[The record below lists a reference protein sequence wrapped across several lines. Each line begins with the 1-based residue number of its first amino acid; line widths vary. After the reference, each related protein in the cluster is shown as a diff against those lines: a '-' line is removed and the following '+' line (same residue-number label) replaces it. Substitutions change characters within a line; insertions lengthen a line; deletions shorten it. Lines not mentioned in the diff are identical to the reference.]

1 MFLVCALAEISV
13 DAVIKAK
20 RHKHKNNFAV
30 RFINLPLLDFLQELA
45 DNTVIIGNCFVFVE
59 RFVELKSEKE

>member
-1 MFLVCALAEISV
+1 MFLVCALADISGETT
-13 DAVIKAK
+13 KAK
-20 RHKHKNNFAV
+20 RHKHKNTFAV